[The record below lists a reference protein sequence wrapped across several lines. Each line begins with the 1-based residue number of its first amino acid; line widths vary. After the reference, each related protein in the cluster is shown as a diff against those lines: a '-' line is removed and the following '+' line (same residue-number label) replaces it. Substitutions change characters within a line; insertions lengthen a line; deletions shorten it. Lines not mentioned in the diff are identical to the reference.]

1 MRKLLSLIVML
12 VMSVTMLL
20 AQNKTITGVVTSAE
34 DGEPVIGASIVV
46 PGTGVGTVT
55 DINGQFSLSI
65 PENAKTIR
73 VSYVGMSTQDVKVS
87 SKMNITLS
95 SDDEVLEEVMV
106 VAYGTSKKSSFT
118 GSASSVNSKKME
130 LRPITSATKALEGQT
145 TGVLTTSGSG
155 QPGESGKIVIRGFGS
170 INASQDPLYVVD
182 GIPFSGNISSINP
195 SDIESMTVLKDASA
209 GALYGARGANGVV
222 MITTKKGKEGKAKV
236 MWRSTLGW
244 SDRAIPAYEMVNQRE
259 NVELVYE
266 AERNAYFDT
275 GEMTWAEAEEAGRNE
290 LFYDYG
296 ESEFYNPFKNYTW
309 DTIID
314 PATGKVRADAVS
326 AWNEPWLDA
335 VLRRGAFRHEHQLSI
350 NGGTEKTHYMYSLGY
365 LNEDGILDYTNFQ
378 RYNARANVD
387 SQIKDWFSGNLNI
400 SASHSIQNYQQFS
413 GTANSNVWYT
423 AQFANPLFPVYMK
436 DAKGND
442 LLDSN
447 GNRQLDYGTEYG
459 RFGSNSDLNPLGG
472 VINDVSDIKGDVA
485 SIRTGLVLGGDSDKL
500 GAIKGLKLSVNFG
513 VDYRSRNQMLYYNM
527 YHGNQA
533 NANGLIYRRNN
544 RTVSYTFNQLLTWN
558 RSFGKHNIDLLAGHE
573 FYAYEYQYLT
583 ASKTN
588 LVEGIYELYPATTLS
603 GADSYSNKH
612 RIESWL
618 GRANYS
624 FNDKYY
630 ASASLRRDGSSRFN
644 KDARWGT
651 FWSLGGSWRIS
662 KESFMENISW
672 LDNLSL
678 RASYGEQGNES
689 LSDYYAWQALYDVSY
704 ANGNNVGA
712 LAQSLENKDISW
724 EKNGNFNVGLDFSV
738 FNNRL
743 GGSIEYYN
751 KSTKD
756 MLLDYPMALSTGFAS
771 YNANV
776 GDMYNRGLE
785 IEVHG
790 TPIRTK
796 DWTWNLTV
804 MASTTKN
811 KVTKL
816 TNASPQIVKGVRVI
830 EEGYPVYT
838 FYMAQ
843 AAGVDP
849 ETGKQ
854 LYWVWDTDDNGS
866 KGEPYKSDDYSKAA
880 NCKEY
885 LGSRIPDLYGSIN
898 TDITWKNLTLSALT
912 TYSIGGK
919 IYDSNYAAIMNLS
932 YLSSNWHKDMLARW
946 QKPGDITDVPR
957 VEIAGKY
964 TTTDR
969 FLKSASY
976 FAIKNITLSY
986 NLPKSW
992 MRKAGMESVR
1002 IFGSADNLALFSS
1015 MKGMD
1020 PQYDFTGGTDYS
1032 YSPNKTYSLGIE
1044 VNF

>member
-1 MRKLLSLIVML
+1 MM
-12 VMSVTMLL
+12 
-20 AQNKTITGVVTSAE
+20 AQTKTVSGRVISGE
-34 DGEPVIGASIVV
+34 DGEPIIGASVIAT
-46 PGTGVGTVT
+46 GTTSGSVT
-55 DINGQFSLSI
+55 DVDGNFSFDV
-65 PENAKTIR
+65 PESAKTLT
-73 VSYVGMSTQDVKVS
+73 VSYVGMASQVVNISGK
-87 SKMNITLS
+87 KMTITLS
-95 SDDEVLEEVMV
+95 SNNEMLDEVMV
-106 VAYGTSKKSSFT
+106 VAYGTTKKSSFT
-118 GSASSVNSKKME
+118 GSAASVSSKKME
-130 LRPITSATKALEGQT
+130 LRPITSATKALEGQS

-155 QPGESGKIVIRGFGS
+155 QPGESGSIVIRGFGS
-170 INASQDPLYVVD
+170 INASQQPLYVVD

-195 SDIESMTVLKDASA
+195 SDIESMTILKDASA
-209 GALYGARGANGVV
+209 GALYGARGANGVI

-236 MWRSTLGW
+236 MWRSTMGW

-259 NVELVYE
+259 NIELVYE

-275 GEMTWAEAEEAGRNE
+275 GKYTWEEAATAARGE
-290 LFYDYG
+290 LINDYG
-296 ESEFYNPFKNYTW
+296 GTENYNPFKNYTW

-314 PATGKVRADAVS
+314 PATGKVHEDAVS
-326 AWNEPWLDA
+326 AWDEPWLDA
-335 VLRRGAFRHEHQLSI
+335 VLDKGAFRHEHQLSI

-365 LNEDGILDYTNFQ
+365 LNEDGILKYTNFQ

-387 SQIKDWFSGNLNI
+387 TQVKEWFSGNLNV

-413 GTANSNVWYT
+413 GTAYSNVWYT

-436 DAKGND
+436 DEKGND
-442 LLDSN
+442 LLDAN
-447 GNRQLDYGTEYG
+447 GNRQLDYGKENG
-459 RFGSNSDLNPLGG
+459 RFGSNSDTNPLGG

-485 SIRTGLVLGGDSDKL
+485 SVRTGLVFGGDSQKL
-500 GAIKGLKLSVNFG
+500 GWAQGLKLSFNFG
-513 VDYRSRNQMLYYNM
+513 VDYRNRNQMLYYNM

-533 NANGLIYRRNN
+533 NANGMIYRRNN

-558 RSFGKHNIDLLAGHE
+558 RSIGKHNVDLLAGHE
-573 FYAYEYQYLT
+573 FYDYQYQYLT

-588 LVEGIYELYPATTLS
+588 LVEGIYELYPATTLA
-603 GADSYSNKH
+603 GADSYSYKH

-618 GRANYS
+618 GRANY
-624 FNDKYY
+624 NYDDKYY
-630 ASASLRRDGSSRFN
+630 ASASIRRDGSSRFN

-662 KESFMENISW
+662 KEAFLQDASW

-678 RASYGEQGNES
+678 RASYGEQGNEALDS
-689 LSDYYAWQALYDVSY
+689 YYAWQALYDVSY

-712 LAQSLENKDISW
+712 LAQSLENKEISW
-724 EKNGNFNVGLDFSV
+724 EKNGNFNVGIDFSL

-743 GGSIEYYN
+743 GGTIEYYN

-756 MLLDYPMALSTGFAS
+756 MLLEYPMALSTGFAS

-785 IEVHG
+785 IEIHG

-796 DWTWNLTV
+796 DWTWNLTF

-816 TNASPQIVKGVRVI
+816 TDSSPQIVKGVRVI
-830 EEGYPVYT
+830 EEGYPVNT
-838 FYMAQ
+838 FYMAES
-843 AAGVDP
+843 AGVDT

-854 LYWVWDTDDNGS
+854 LYWVWDTNEDGS
-866 KGEPYKSDDYSKAA
+866 RGEKYKSDDYAKAA
-880 NCKEY
+880 TCKEY

-898 TDITWKNLTLSALT
+898 TDVTWKNLTLSMLA
-912 TYSIGGK
+912 TYSMGGK
-919 IYDSNYAAIMNLS
+919 IYDSNYAATMNVN
-932 YLSSNWHKDMLARW
+932 YLSNNWHKDMLNRW
-946 QKPGDITDVPR
+946 QKPGDVTDVPR
-957 VEIAGKY
+957 VEIGGKY

-986 NLPKSW
+986 HLPKIILS
-992 MRKAGMESVR
+992 KVGLESVR
-1002 IFGSADNLALFSS
+1002 IFGSADNLALFSA

-1020 PQYDFTGGTDYS
+1020 PQYDFTGATDYS
-1032 YSPNKTYSLGIE
+1032 YTPNKTYSIGIE